1 MYKNNSLA
9 AKRHGICRFL
19 CNFVGMKQNLLDIIR
34 GNENLRLALLEQ
46 EGGIMKFWA
55 QHPEDDFDI
64 TLFENYEKQIV
75 DDYFLANTSSRPL
88 NRLRNKPT
96 FS

>member
-1 MYKNNSLA
+1 
-9 AKRHGICRFL
+9 
-19 CNFVGMKQNLLDIIR
+19 MKQTLPDYIKENEALRKILL
-34 GNENLRLALLEQ
+34 AQ